1 MKRLVAMAK
10 DSTHGGFEPRMTSD
24 PLLVSKAIF
33 DWWWTD
39 ADNRAA
45 FRRRVDPRLRA
56 PSCFMVCQ
64 EEARSAAATVRV
76 DTAAT
81 TAGLEK
87 PPPDQ
92 NAVAV
97 VSARRYYRHHLPP
110 HIVAR

>member
-1 MKRLVAMAK
+1 MKRLMAMAK

-45 FRRRVDPRLRA
+45 FRRRVDPRLRP
-56 PSCFMVCQ
+56 PSCFMVCA
-64 EEARSAAATVRV
+64 EEARSAATTIRV
-76 DTAAT
+76 DIVDEQN
-81 TAGLEK
+81 LK

-97 VSARRYYRHHLPP
+97 VSQP
-110 HIVAR
+110 